1 MHCKVQRN
9 LNVIIYKIIYGFVFS
24 FLSIKPNFTGILSCW
39 IISKLYPDAG
49 NFLLRIQIQSDWNLY
64 LKEKRMPVLI
74 SQCILLLISVAEY
87 ILQELR
93 YIVNYYSLVESNK
106 RKKERE
112 RDRINEWIN
121 ECIDKC
127 KCIIMQYT

>member
-9 LNVIIYKIIYGFVFS
+9 LNVIIYKIIYGFVFF
-24 FLSIKPNFTGILSCW
+24 FLISIKPNFTGILSCW
-39 IISKLYPDAG
+39 IISKLYPDSG

-74 SQCILLLISVAEY
+74 SQCILLLIWVAEY

-93 YIVNYYSLVESNK
+93 YIDNYNSLLESNK

-112 RDRINEWIN
+112 RDRIMNEWMNVLIN
-121 ECIDKC
+121 AIVS
-127 KCIIMQYT
+127 

>member
-9 LNVIIYKIIYGFVFS
+9 LNVIIYKIIYGFVFF

-39 IISKLYPDAG
+39 IISKLYPDSG

-74 SQCILLLISVAEY
+74 SQCILLLIWVAEY

-93 YIVNYYSLVESNK
+93 YIDNYNSLVESNK

-121 ECIDKC
+121 ECINANVS
-127 KCIIMQYT
+127 

>member
-9 LNVIIYKIIYGFVFS
+9 LNVIIYKIIYGFVFFF

-39 IISKLYPDAG
+39 IISKLYPDSG

-74 SQCILLLISVAEY
+74 SQCILLLIWVAEY

-93 YIVNYYSLVESNK
+93 YIDNYNSLVESNK
-106 RKKERE
+106 RKKERK
-112 RDRINEWIN
+112 RDRINEWIKMN
-121 ECIDKC
+121 VLINANVS
-127 KCIIMQYT
+127 

>member
-9 LNVIIYKIIYGFVFS
+9 LNVIIYKIIYGFVFF
-24 FLSIKPNFTGILSCW
+24 FLISIKPNFTGILSCW
-39 IISKLYPDAG
+39 IISKLCLDSG

-74 SQCILLLISVAEY
+74 SQCILLLVLVAEY

-93 YIVNYYSLVESNK
+93 YIDNYNSLVESNK
-106 RKKERE
+106 RKK
-112 RDRINEWIN
+112 DRINEWIN

-127 KCIIMQYT
+127 KCIIM

>member
-9 LNVIIYKIIYGFVFS
+9 LNVIIYKIIYGFVF
-24 FLSIKPNFTGILSCW
+24 FFISIKPNFTGILSCW
-39 IISKLYPDAG
+39 IISKLCLDSG

-121 ECIDKC
+121 ECINKC
-127 KCIIMQYT
+127 NCIIM

>member
-9 LNVIIYKIIYGFVFS
+9 LNVIIYKIIYGFVFF
-24 FLSIKPNFTGILSCW
+24 FLISIKPNFTGILSCW
-39 IISKLYPDAG
+39 IISKLYPDSG

-74 SQCILLLISVAEY
+74 SQCILLLILVAEY

-93 YIVNYYSLVESNK
+93 YIDNYNSLLESNK

-112 RDRINEWIN
+112 RDRIMN
-121 ECIDKC
+121 ECINKC
-127 KCIIMQYT
+127 NCIIM